1 MKTIEVDEEK
11 FDYVAS
17 EASMRCNIL
26 YTLFFDDYCDYFDD
40 DFDNECNKCPFH
52 DSESII
58 EWLRKGD

>member
-1 MKTIEVDEEK
+1 MMIEVNEK
-11 FDYVAS
+11 KLDCVAT

-40 DFDNECNKCPFH
+40 DFENSNCNKCPFH

-58 EWLRKGD
+58 EWLKEE

>member
-11 FDYVAS
+11 LDYVAS

-26 YTLFFDDYCDYFDD
+26 YTLFFDDYCYY
-40 DFDNECNKCPFH
+40 FDNECNKCPFH